1 MNAREEQDVLIE
13 GTLTAHRD
21 RDRDGLPL
29 ASPAW
34 ADLSPDAR
42 LEAYRRQ
49 MAARELERAM
59 DERGW
64 SSTVQAVLA
73 RLGG

>member
-1 MNAREEQDVLIE
+1 MNARETQEVLIE
-13 GTLTAHRD
+13 STITAYRE
-21 RDRDGLPL
+21 RDRDGLPM

-34 ADLSPDAR
+34 ADLSPEAR

-49 MAARELERAM
+49 LAAREAERAL

-64 SSTVQAVLA
+64 SSTVRAVMRRVLE
-73 RLGG
+73 